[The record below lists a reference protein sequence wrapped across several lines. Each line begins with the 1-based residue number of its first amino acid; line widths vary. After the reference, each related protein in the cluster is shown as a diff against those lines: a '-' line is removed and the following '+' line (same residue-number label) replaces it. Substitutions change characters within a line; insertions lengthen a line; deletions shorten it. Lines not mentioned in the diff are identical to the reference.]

1 MTAPDDSAQRAFA
14 ATETDGDLSPV
25 PPWRLLAPARQTA
38 PVVFAS
44 PHSGRDYPPEFIAAS
59 RKLRDQG
66 LSPGEAWQ
74 HLARFLRTFRLV
86 LPSPG
91 VLDRAR
97 VLHVEQQWS
106 FWDAMIVAACLDADV
121 TRLYS
126 EDLPGR
132 AAPNELDIVNP
143 FA

>member
-1 MTAPDDSAQRAFA
+1 MNSMIAFDTNVLIYACDKRDSVRQAVAI
-14 ATETDGDLSPV
+14 E
-25 PPWRLLAPARQTA
+25 LLEQTPEGA
-38 PVVFAS
+38 MLWQVAC
-44 PHSGRDYPPEFIAAS
+44 EFIAAS
-59 RKLRDQG
+59 RKLRNQG
-66 LSPGEAWQ
+66 LSPVEAWD

-106 FWDAMIVAACLDADV
+106 FWDAMIVAACVDADV

-132 AAPNELDIVNP
+132 AAPNELEIVNP